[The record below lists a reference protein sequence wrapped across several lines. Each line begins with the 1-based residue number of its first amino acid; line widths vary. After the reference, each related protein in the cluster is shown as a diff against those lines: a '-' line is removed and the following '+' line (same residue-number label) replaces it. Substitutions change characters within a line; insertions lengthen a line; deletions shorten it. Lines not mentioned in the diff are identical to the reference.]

1 MVKKRANDA
10 IYQLYVEEAV
20 AGMVK
25 GPQKEMFKNALNS
38 NPMPFF
44 VAHELMHC
52 MGLHHSFDN
61 NSLHTFKIGQTE
73 NIMDY
78 SHIPTYAVPNGT
90 LTQISTW
97 KWQWDILKNSNEKE
111 T

>member
-1 MVKKRANDA
+1 MSGTDYVGLGGHANGIPSKQCVMYA
-10 IYQLYVEEAV
+10 
-20 AGMVK
+20 
-25 GPQKEMFKNALNS
+25 
-38 NPMPFF
+38 NPMKFF

-61 NSLHTFKIGQTE
+61 NGAHTFKLGQTE

-78 SHIPTYAVPNGT
+78 SHMSQYAKPKGT
-90 LTQISTW
+90 LVQISTW
-97 KWQWDILKNSNEKE
+97 KWQWEVLRNSNVKE